1 MSTTMMFWGYA
12 AGFALIALFVG
23 RLVAKNAA
31 LARRIDALHR

>member
-23 RLVAKNAA
+23 RLVAKNAS
-31 LARRIDALHR
+31 LARRIDALQR